1 MIAELRVRDLA
12 TIADVTL
19 VLGPGL
25 NVLTGETGA
34 GKSMV
39 VDALALLLGARADSS
54 VIRPGAARTV
64 VEGAFED
71 LPPAL
76 VRHLDELGFEAD
88 EGRLVIRRE
97 VAAEGRSRAWL
108 NGSPVTVGG
117 LASVGRFL
125 VDLHGQHET
134 QTLLQPERQ
143 REVLDAYADALPLA
157 AEVAAAADRVRR
169 CEEEETGLLARR
181 EDVRRRADYLRHVV
195 AEIDRA
201 RLRPGEDEQLDLE
214 GRRLGQAG
222 SLAGLARQMVE
233 ALDSEGDSAL
243 AGLARAERAIG
254 ALERADPSV
263 GAWREMLDGAYAN
276 LQEVTRLAAEYAADL
291 EENPERLAEVEQRR
305 DLIYRLKQKHGETLE
320 AVLETGRAAAEELD
334 LLDRS
339 EFDLKAIGDRKQAA
353 AAELSQ
359 RAALLS
365 ERRRTGAERFARGV
379 NRLLP
384 KLGLSGG
391 RLRVELAQLEQPGPT
406 GQESVSLMVRL
417 NEGMDE
423 RQLVRS
429 ASGGE
434 LSRIMLAIKA
444 VLGRHDDIPT
454 LVFDEVDAGI
464 GGETASQVGLALAEV
479 SERHQVLVITH
490 LAPVAAQAD
499 RHLAVAKQPRGG
511 VATSDVQLLH
521 GEDRVMEL
529 ARMLGDAE
537 AETAR
542 RHALALLSRSRVS
555 RS

>member
-34 GKSMV
+34 GKSMI

-54 VIRPGAARTV
+54 VIRPGATRAV

-76 VRHLDELGFEAD
+76 VRHLDDLGFEAD
-88 EGRLVIRRE
+88 EGRLVVRRE

-117 LASVGRFL
+117 LASIGRFL

-143 REVLDAYADALPLA
+143 REVLDAYADAVPLA
-157 AEVAAAADRVRR
+157 AEVASAADRMRR
-169 CEEEETGLLARR
+169 CEEEEDALLARR

-195 AEIDRA
+195 SEIDGA

-214 GRRLGQAG
+214 ARRLSQAG
-222 SLAGLARQMVE
+222 SLAGLAQQMVE
-233 ALDSEGDSAL
+233 ALDGEADSAL

-254 ALERADPSV
+254 ALERADPAV

-276 LQEVTRLAAEYAADL
+276 LQEVARLAAEYAADL
-291 EENPERLAEVEQRR
+291 EENPERLAEVERRR

-320 AVLETGRAAAEELD
+320 AVLAAGRSAAEELD

-339 EFDLKAIGDRKQAA
+339 EFDLRTIADRKQAA
-353 AAELSQ
+353 AAELAG
-359 RAALLS
+359 RAGVLS
-365 ERRRTGAERFARGV
+365 ERRRAGAERFARGV

-384 KLGLSGG
+384 KLGLPGG
-391 RLRVELAQLEQPGPT
+391 RLRVDLVPLERPGPT

-423 RQLVRS
+423 RLLARS

-434 LSRIMLAIKA
+434 LSRIMLAIKV

-464 GGETASQVGLALAEV
+464 GGETASQVGLALGEV

-511 VATSDVQLLH
+511 VATSDVAVLH
-521 GEDRVMEL
+521 GEDRVNEL

-542 RHALALLSRSRVS
+542 RHALALLNSRTTAR
-555 RS
+555 R